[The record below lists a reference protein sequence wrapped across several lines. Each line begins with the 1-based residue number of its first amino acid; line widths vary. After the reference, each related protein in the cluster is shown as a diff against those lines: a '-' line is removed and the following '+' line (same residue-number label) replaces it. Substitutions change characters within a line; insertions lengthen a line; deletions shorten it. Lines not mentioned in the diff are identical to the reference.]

1 MDQLFVDQP
10 AEWRNSLRLMRK
22 LRQEIDQGLE
32 KSCAEL
38 RLNEFI
44 EGLLD
49 KYAISDVSFVIKS
62 VVAGALW
69 DGRYNKSSKEWAKD
83 IEPFPQPPGRAMDV
97 PPFVERFF
105 LNAHPCCV
113 NQMANR
119 IIKLENSIAQT
130 KDDRMMGNR

>member
-1 MDQLFVDQP
+1 MEQLFIDQQV
-10 AEWRNSLRLMRK
+10 EWRNSLRNIRTLK
-22 LRQEIDQGLE
+22 QEIDQGLE

-49 KYAISDVSFVIKS
+49 KYAIGDVSFVIKS

-69 DGRYNKSSKEWAKD
+69 DGRYNKLSKEWAKD
-83 IEPFPQPPGRAMDV
+83 IEPFPQPPGRPMDA
-97 PPFVERFF
+97 PPFAERFY

-113 NQMANR
+113 NEMANK

-130 KDDRMMGNR
+130 QDDRMMGDR